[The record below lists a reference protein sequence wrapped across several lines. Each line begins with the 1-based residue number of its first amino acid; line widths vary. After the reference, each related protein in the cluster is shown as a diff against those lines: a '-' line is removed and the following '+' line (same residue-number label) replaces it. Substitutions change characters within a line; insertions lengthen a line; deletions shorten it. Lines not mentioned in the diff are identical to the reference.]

1 VLGRKLRRN
10 DALAGGFPAAASVLR
25 SIALMDNSLTRR
37 ALLRFV
43 WIFVVAL
50 TFGAGQALAESGSG
64 SSGSGSSGSNSGSGS
79 GGSGSGSGSDNSGSG
94 SSGSGGGSD
103 NSGSGSSG
111 SGSGSDS
118 GPGSDNSGP
127 GSDNSGPGG
136 GDGGDNSGPG
146 VGDDNGDAADD
157 GDDHE
162 RARDAVRDGRAL
174 PLGAFIA
181 KIERQYGGRLI
192 DARLRERRGRLVYEL
207 KLMSDEGGRV
217 FTVSVDAKTGR
228 PRGLFGS

>member
-1 VLGRKLRRN
+1 MGRKGRHN
-10 DALAGGFPAAASVLR
+10 GALAAGFPAAASVLR
-25 SIALMDNSLTRR
+25 SIAWMDNSLTRR
-37 ALLRFV
+37 AFLRFV
-43 WIFVVAL
+43 CVLVVAL
-50 TFGAGQALAESGSG
+50 TFGVGQAVAE
-64 SSGSGSSGSNSGSGS
+64 SGSGSSGSNSGSGS
-79 GGSGSGSGSDNSGSG
+79 DSSGSGSGSDNSGSG
-94 SSGSGGGSD
+94 SSGSGSGSD
-103 NSGSGSSG
+103 N
-111 SGSGSDS
+111 S

-146 VGDDNGDAADD
+146 GGDDDD
-157 GDDHE
+157 DDDYGDDHE

-181 KIERQYGGRLI
+181 RIERQYGGRLI
-192 DARLRERRGRLVYEL
+192 DARLRERRGKLVYEL
-207 KLMSDEGGRV
+207 KLISDRGGRV

>member
-1 VLGRKLRRN
+1 MGRKRRHN
-10 DALAGGFPAAASVLR
+10 GALAGGFPAAASVLR
-25 SIALMDNSLTRR
+25 SIAWMDNSLTRR
-37 ALLRFV
+37 AFLRFV
-43 WIFVVAL
+43 CILVVAL
-50 TFGAGQALAESGSG
+50 TLGAGQALAESGSG

-79 GGSGSGSGSDNSGSG
+79 GSDSDNSGPG
-94 SSGSGGGSD
+94 S
-103 NSGSGSSG
+103 
-111 SGSGSDS
+111 
-118 GPGSDNSGP
+118 GSDNSGP

-146 VGDDNGDAADD
+146 GGDD
-157 GDDHE
+157 GDNSGGRGGDDDDDDYHDHD

-181 KIERQYGGRLI
+181 RIERQYGGRLI

-207 KLMSDEGGRV
+207 KLMSDKGGRV

>member
-1 VLGRKLRRN
+1 VPWSNPNDIASHVIGRKLRNN

-25 SIALMDNSLTRR
+25 SIAWMDNSLTRR
-37 ALLRFV
+37 AFLRFV
-43 WIFVVAL
+43 CVLVVAL
-50 TFGAGQALAESGSG
+50 TFGAGPALAESGSG

-79 GGSGSGSGSDNSGSG
+79 DSSGSGSSGSGSGSDNSGSG
-94 SSGSGGGSD
+94 SSGSGS
-103 NSGSGSSG
+103 
-111 SGSGSDS
+111 
-118 GPGSDNSGP
+118 GSDNSGP

-146 VGDDNGDAADD
+146 GGDDDDDDGDY

-181 KIERQYGGRLI
+181 RIERQYGGRLI
-192 DARLRERRGRLVYEL
+192 DARLRERRGKLVYEL
-207 KLMSDEGGRV
+207 KLISDRGGRV